1 VSAEQEHSSP
11 LYGIVAEFDS
21 VGAILDAARH
31 VREAGY
37 RDAEAYTPFPVQGLS
52 QALGFG
58 KSWVAMLVLAGAIVG
73 CSGAFFMQWYANV
86 VSYPW
91 NIGGRPP
98 NSWPAWIP
106 ITFELSVLCAALAA
120 VIGML
125 ALNRLPQPSHPLFNV
140 PEFQL
145 ATRDRFFLCIEASD
159 PKFDLAATRQ
169 FLEQFSPL
177 RVREV
182 PR

>member
-1 VSAEQEHSSP
+1 MSAEREQP
-11 LYGIVAEFDS
+11 PIYGILAEFDS
-21 VGAILDAARH
+21 ADAILDAARH

-37 RDAEAYTPFPVQGLS
+37 RDAEAYTPFAVQGLS
-52 QALGFG
+52 QALGFHR
-58 KSWVAMLVLAGAIVG
+58 SRVAGIVLGGAIVG
-73 CSGAFFMQWYANV
+73 CAGGFFMQWYANV
-86 VSYPW
+86 LSYPW
-91 NIGGRPP
+91 NIGGKPP

-125 ALNRLPQPSHPLFNV
+125 GLNRLPQPSHPLFNA

-145 ATRDRFFLCIEASD
+145 ATRDRFFLCIESSD
-159 PKFDLAATRQ
+159 PKFDLASTRH
-169 FLEQFSPL
+169 FLEQFAPL
-177 RVREV
+177 RVTEV